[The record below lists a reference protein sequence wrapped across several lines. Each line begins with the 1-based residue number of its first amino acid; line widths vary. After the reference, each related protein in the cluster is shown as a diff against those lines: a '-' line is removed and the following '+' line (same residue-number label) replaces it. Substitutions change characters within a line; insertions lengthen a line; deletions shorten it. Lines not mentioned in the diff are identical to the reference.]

1 MNILVISICT
11 VVSVMGLVATAIT
24 EDPVVVFDRN
34 TNECIEVKAENPVF
48 TCELL
53 PTSYKKELTQ
63 K

>member
-1 MNILVISICT
+1 MNILVISISA
-11 VVSVMGLVATAIT
+11 VASVMLLVATAIT
-24 EDPVVVFDRN
+24 EDPVAVFDFN

-48 TCELL
+48 SCEML